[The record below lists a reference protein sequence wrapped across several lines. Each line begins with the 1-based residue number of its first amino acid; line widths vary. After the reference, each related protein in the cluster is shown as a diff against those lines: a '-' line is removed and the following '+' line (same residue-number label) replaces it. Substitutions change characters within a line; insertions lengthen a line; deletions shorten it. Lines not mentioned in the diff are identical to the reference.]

1 MNVQAS
7 IPAER
12 VAGILMRLELAGLR
26 VENLSQLVHLALQV
40 LEERFGE
47 ALRPDPVEAQ
57 EFFMRYKPGGFG
69 RKLRAEDMRS
79 LGRYSQTQMRQ
90 EMGASAGM
98 AAETRRVDP
107 RAVLS
112 PEAMALLA
120 GMGLGEPVEAK
131 TAEQSEA
138 PGDSLDVDRSAGEA
152 PGGLE
157 EIEAPVCAG
166 ESVGANMQATLD
178 ALGFKRPSPLFTE
191 VAPPALAS
199 PGERKDSDAR
209 NNLVS

>member
-47 ALRPDPVEAQ
+47 ALKPDPVEAQ
-57 EFFMRYKPGGFG
+57 EFFMRYRPGGFG

-90 EMGASAGM
+90 EMGARVEAGAGI

-120 GMGLGEPVEAK
+120 GMGLGEPAEADP
-131 TAEQSEA
+131 AERSEA
-138 PGDSLDVDRSAGEA
+138 PGDSLDVDRTAGEA
-152 PGGLE
+152 PGVSG
-157 EIEAPVCAG
+157 EAQEP
-166 ESVGANMQATLD
+166 
-178 ALGFKRPSPLFTE
+178 
-191 VAPPALAS
+191 
-199 PGERKDSDAR
+199 
-209 NNLVS
+209 

>member
-47 ALRPDPVEAQ
+47 ALKPDPVEAQ
-57 EFFMRYKPGGFG
+57 EFFMRYRPGGFG

-90 EMGASAGM
+90 EMGARVEAGAGR

-107 RAVLS
+107 RAILS
-112 PEAMALLA
+112 PEALALLA
-120 GMGLGEPVEAK
+120 GLGLGEPAEADP
-131 TAEQSEA
+131 AERSEA
-138 PGDSLDVDRSAGEA
+138 PGVSGEA
-152 PGGLE
+152 QEPE
-157 EIEAPVCAG
+157 
-166 ESVGANMQATLD
+166 T
-178 ALGFKRPSPLFTE
+178 
-191 VAPPALAS
+191 PAQAS
-199 PGERKDSDAR
+199 PGERKGSA
-209 NNLVS
+209 S